1 MEVRYIKNL
10 LNFLI
15 EVGKLKKMPRT
26 GFVWLGIKN
35 PETIAQHTY
44 RVAIM
49 NWILG
54 RKTKPQLNI
63 GRVIKMSLV
72 HDLCEVYAG
81 DMTPYWGLLPKDKE
95 KRKEVLKRWIRLTK
109 KVKERRER
117 EKFQKEKKAL
127 QKITKNLDLS
137 LKKEITDCWLDYE
150 RLFSKEGRFVKQG
163 DKVETLLQA
172 LEYWGSQPDSPVFGW
187 WEEVEDLVD
196 NPILLEFL
204 EKIEKKFYHR
214 RKINGELE
222 CLLEIGKLKN
232 MPRRGWVLRRVKN
245 PETIAEHGFLLA
257 MASWILG
264 RRQKLNLEKILKM
277 SLIYE
282 LCEVYAGDAT
292 PYDELLPSDRRKVI
306 LKRWPRFSKKEKERR
321 FLKDYKEE
329 KKALEK
335 ITSRLPLILKKEIIS
350 LWDEC
355 KRRQTPEGR
364 FVNQLYWLTTYLQA
378 LQYFKKDKKFPIL
391 AWYEQMREFIEDSE
405 LLKLMEE
412 MEKKYLPKQLNFDSF
427 N

>member
-1 MEVRYIKNL
+1 MKDI

-15 EVGKLKKMPRT
+15 EAGKLKKMPRT

-35 PETIAQHTY
+35 PETIAQHAY

-54 RKTKPQLNI
+54 RKAKPELNI
-63 GRVIKMSLV
+63 ERVIKISLV

-81 DMTPYWGLLPKDKE
+81 DMTPYWGLLPRDKV
-95 KRKEVLKRWIRLTK
+95 KRREVLKRWIRLTK
-109 KVKERRER
+109 KIKEKRDRQ
-117 EKFQKEKKAL
+117 KFQKEKKSL
-127 QKITKNLDLS
+127 QKLIKKLEPKLR
-137 LKKEITDCWLDYE
+137 KEIMDCWLDYE
-150 RLFSKEGRFVKQG
+150 RLSSNEGRFVKQG

-172 LEYWGSQPDSPVFGW
+172 LEYWGPKPNSPVFGW

-214 RKINGELE
+214 KKINEELK

-232 MPRRGWVLRRVKN
+232 MPRKGWALRRVKN

-257 MASWILG
+257 IVGWILG
-264 RRQKLNLEKILKM
+264 RRQKLSLEKILKM
-277 SLIYE
+277 SLIHE
-282 LCEVYAGDAT
+282 ICEIYAGDAT
-292 PYDELLPSDRRKVI
+292 PYDELISSDNRTTI
-306 LKRWPRFSKKEKERR
+306 LKKWPRSSKKEKERR
-321 FLKDYKEE
+321 FLKEYKEE
-329 KKALEK
+329 KKALKK
-335 ITSRLPLILKKEIIS
+335 ITLNLPGGFKKEIIG
-350 LWDEC
+350 LWDEYK
-355 KRRQTPEGR
+355 KRKTPEGR

-378 LQYFKKDKKFPIL
+378 LQYFKADKKFPIL
-391 AWYEQMREFIEDSE
+391 AWYEQMKEFIEDSE

-412 MEKKYLPKQLNFDSF
+412 MENKYLPKRLKL
-427 N
+427 

>member
-1 MEVRYIKNL
+1 MESKNLKNL
-10 LNFLI
+10 LNFLV

-35 PETIAQHTY
+35 PETITQHTY

-54 RKTKPQLNI
+54 RRTRPQLHI
-63 GRVIKMSLV
+63 ERMIKISLI

-127 QKITKNLDLS
+127 QKITRNLEPS
-137 LKKEITDCWLDYE
+137 LKKEIMACWLDYE
-150 RLFSKEGRFVKQG
+150 KLFSKEGRFVKQG
-163 DKVETLLQA
+163 DKAETLLQA
-172 LEYWGSQPDSPVFGW
+172 LEYWGPKPNSPVFGW
-187 WEEVEDLVD
+187 WEEVEELID

-214 RKINGELE
+214 KKINGELK
-222 CLLEIGKLKN
+222 CLLEIGKLKS
-232 MPRRGWVLRRVKN
+232 MPRRGWMLRRVKN
-245 PETIAEHGFLLA
+245 PETIAEHGFLLTIA
-257 MASWILG
+257 AWILG

-282 LCEVYAGDAT
+282 ICEVYAGDAT
-292 PYDELLPSDRRKVI
+292 PYDELLLSKRKKVI
-306 LKRWPRFSKKEKERR
+306 LKRWPRFLKREKERR

-329 KKALEK
+329 KRSLKK
-335 ITSRLPLILKKEIIS
+335 VVSGLPKNLKKEIIS

-355 KRRQTPEGR
+355 KKSKTPEGR

-412 MEKKYLPKQLNFDSF
+412 MEKKYLPKTIKL
-427 N
+427 